1 MVALDLENTRYKE
14 FYDIWFLSRNLQF
27 DGQTLAEA
35 IRTTFEV
42 RRTALPDRLLYA
54 LTGKFTTNAT
64 KQMQWQAF
72 LRKNRLETTT
82 DLAAIVRQIE
92 NFLMPVVLTVSE
104 GKQFIKTWTAGADWN
119 I

>member
-1 MVALDLENTRYKE
+1 MSTKKLPFWA
-14 FYDIWFLSRNLQF
+14 SF

-42 RRTALPDRLLYA
+42 RRTALPDRLLNA

-82 DLAAIVRQIE
+82 DLTQSSAKSKI
-92 NFLMPVVLTVSE
+92 F
-104 GKQFIKTWTAGADWN
+104 
-119 I
+119 